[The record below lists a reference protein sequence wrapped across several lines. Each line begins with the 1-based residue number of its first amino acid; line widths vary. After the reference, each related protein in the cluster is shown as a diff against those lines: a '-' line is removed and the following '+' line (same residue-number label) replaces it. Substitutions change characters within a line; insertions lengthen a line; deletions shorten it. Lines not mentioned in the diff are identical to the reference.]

1 MDSFLAALVGVVS
14 VPFLVLLAFLFYP
27 EKLEKWWAI
36 ILGLLTHIRTS
47 LHRRKVTHEIQGHV
61 NDFVRRL
68 RKRAPNILPE
78 KLRIEWVEAGEDRS
92 AFLDNDE
99 VVLRMRRDD
108 PHDTNFAHGVYLYVS
123 ETLLAKAKR
132 YASPSQRDSLDLYT
146 TSKVLEE
153 ERTSARTRFVDEYLH
168 PKTSKGKGKVN
179 NYIESYIVI
188 DRANLYFPVLLQ
200 ELEYLG
206 EKVFGTRRDP
216 EIIKEIDEL
225 IEFLKPIAGRK
236 IGEESDLTYRG
247 SYCKFGLVIVGKPAK
262 LLTSIEP
269 YEKYI
274 RGQLA
279 SKGIETIYLLAR
291 AENKARLEEL
301 VDCFSEEYELV
312 SKRKFSGIV
321 KYHDHEESVRQILF
335 VARRQDLPVIQNGSQ
350 DMLTSSSS

>member
-1 MDSFLAALVGVVS
+1 MDSLLAALVGAVS
-14 VPFLVLLAFLFYP
+14 VPFLVLLAFLFFP

-47 LHRRKVTHEIQGHV
+47 LHRQKVTHEIQGHV

-78 KLRIEWVEAGEDRS
+78 KLRIEWVDADEDRS

-146 TSKVLEE
+146 TLKVLEE
-153 ERTSARTRFVDEYLH
+153 ERASARTKFVDEYLH
-168 PKTSKGKGKVN
+168 PKTSKVKSKVN
-179 NYIESYIVI
+179 AYIDSYIVI

-206 EKVFGTRRDP
+206 EKVFGARRDSD
-216 EIIKEIDEL
+216 IIKEILD
-225 IEFLKPIAGRK
+225 P
-236 IGEESDLTYRG
+236 
-247 SYCKFGLVIVGKPAK
+247 
-262 LLTSIEP
+262 
-269 YEKYI
+269 
-274 RGQLA
+274 
-279 SKGIETIYLLAR
+279 
-291 AENKARLEEL
+291 
-301 VDCFSEEYELV
+301 
-312 SKRKFSGIV
+312 
-321 KYHDHEESVRQILF
+321 
-335 VARRQDLPVIQNGSQ
+335 
-350 DMLTSSSS
+350 